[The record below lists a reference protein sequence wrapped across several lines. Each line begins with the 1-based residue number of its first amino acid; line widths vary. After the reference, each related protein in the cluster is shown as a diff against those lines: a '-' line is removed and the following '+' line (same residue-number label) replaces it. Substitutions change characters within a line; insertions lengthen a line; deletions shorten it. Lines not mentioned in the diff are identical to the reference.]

1 MRPSSWRTLIAAIA
15 VFGTVIAAPA
25 AIAAGPT
32 RILLVGDSIT
42 EGTGSDTSYR
52 CDLWQLLSGVDF
64 VGTRPAFGT
73 CSTPG
78 FDADHD
84 GWGGST
90 TAVRIDQMDASGSFG
105 LSYDAALVH
114 LGTNDQNGVDF
125 GWDQNYINTVIEP
138 TYRTMV
144 SRLRQNNPTVTIY
157 LARIIPCGFDA
168 NPTSG
173 FLGCDVTIEGGND
186 NNGQPVEGMNDV
198 WARIAGDSSTPTSP
212 IILVDQYG
220 GFDKS
225 NDLKADNVH
234 PNASGRA
241 KMAAKWAA
249 ALAPQLAAAGE
260 QVLLVEPG
268 GRWHIRRPGNSDYTF
283 FYGNP
288 GDIPL
293 FGDWDGDGLDTPG
306 AWRQGPGGGFAYLTN
321 TLPPNGGSG
330 TAEFTFFFG
339 NPGDEVFV
347 GDWNGDGED
356 TLGINRRGHI
366 FLTDT
371 NGSGGLPVPTDYDF
385 FFGNPGDRAF
395 GGDADANGKDAVFLY
410 RESDGFVY
418 YTNDTP
424 VGPGA
429 VAPTAANYF
438 FGNPSDRF
446 VAGDWNNDGTDT
458 AGIFRGSSTTI
469 YLTNT
474 NASGGA
480 AAPTDQS
487 FVWGAGD
494 WVPLA
499 GYWQ

>member
-1 MRPSSWRTLIAAIA
+1 MRPASWRTLIAALA

-25 AIAAGPT
+25 AADAGPT

-42 EGTGSDTSYR
+42 EGHDGDTAYR
-52 CDLWQLLSGVDF
+52 CDLWGLLSGVDF
-64 VGTRPAFGT
+64 VGGLSQAGACTA
-73 CSTPG
+73 PG
-78 FDADHD
+78 FDPDHEGRGGAKTVERIAEMAD
-84 GWGGST
+84 
-90 TAVRIDQMDASGSFG
+90 AFN

-114 LGTNDQNGVDF
+114 LGTNDPNGVDF
-125 GWDQNYINTVIEP
+125 DWDQSYINTLELI
-138 TYRTMV
+138 YRDLV
-144 SRLRQNNPTVTIY
+144 AKLRLNNPNVTIY
-157 LARIIPCGFDA
+157 LAQLIPCNQGQS
-168 NPTSG
+168 PSTG
-173 FLGCDVTIEGGND
+173 YLGCDITHDGGLD
-186 NNGQPVEGMNDV
+186 NNGQSVEGMNDV
-198 WARIAGDSSTPTSP
+198 WARIAGDSSTPSSP
-212 IILVDQYG
+212 IILVDQFS
-220 GFDKS
+220 GFS
-225 NDLKADNVH
+225 TNTDLKADNVH

-249 ALAPQLAAAGE
+249 ALAPQLAADGE
-260 QVLLVEPG
+260 QVLLVEPS
-268 GRWHIRRPGNSDYTF
+268 GRWHIRRPGNPDYTF

-321 TLPPNGGSG
+321 TLPPDGGSG
-330 TAEFTFFFG
+330 VAEFTFFFG

-347 GDWNGDGED
+347 GDWNGDGKD
-356 TLGINRRGHI
+356 TLGINRGGRI

-385 FFGNPGDRAF
+385 FFGVPGDRAF
-395 GGDADANGKDAVFLY
+395 GGDGDGDGKDAVFLY

-418 YTNDTP
+418 YTNETP
-424 VGPGA
+424 IGPGA
-429 VAPTAANYF
+429 VAGTAANYF

-446 VAGDWNNDGTDT
+446 VAGDWNNDGTNT
-458 AGIFRGSSTTI
+458 AGIFRSSNTTV